1 MRHLNDNPLVVLVGG
16 FLIGFVS
23 WGHTVLLTPISLL
36 LPLLYFYT
44 EKRVLFFL
52 LALGYYLGASRG
64 LFWGTAVFYEKYLYA
79 ASIYTGAALI
89 VAAAW
94 VIFWGRSMK
103 QKIFYFLITQVLL
116 AVSPVAL
123 ISWANPMQSAGIL
136 FPGWGFFGLLA
147 LFFLIGFTVYGRRY
161 TKEKVALLSF
171 LVFSLST
178 YNYLYVDVSK
188 GETVEEVR
196 SNLLYATG
204 EMDPLLEFERQ
215 RKFLK
220 IANESSKPYVLLPES
235 SVGFV
240 SPAQRMIWSRLDDG
254 KTVLAGG
261 HQVSKHNPKEYY
273 NVLYEITDTS
283 TTPIYFQRV
292 PVPIS
297 MWKFWSDEGAYAAL
311 LDNPVIKYDGE
322 RTAVLICYE
331 QLIVPTYLHSLIEK
345 PKKILAVSN
354 LWWARGTTILNIQ
367 KQTMVLWSMLFD
379 VPVYFSYNE

>member
-1 MRHLNDNPLVVLVGG
+1 MRRLNDNPLAVLLGG

-23 WGHTVLLTPISLL
+23 WGHTVLLTPVSLL
-36 LPLLYFYT
+36 LPLLYFYI

-79 ASIYTGAALI
+79 VSIYTGAALI

-94 VIFWGRSMK
+94 VIFWGRSVK
-103 QKIFYFLITQVLL
+103 QKIFYFVITQLL
-116 AVSPVAL
+116 LSVSPVAF

-136 FPGWGFFGLLA
+136 FPGWGFWGFMA
-147 LFFLIGFTVYGRRY
+147 MFFLICFAAYKHY
-161 TKEKVALLSF
+161 TKEKVALFSF
-171 LVFSLST
+171 LVFSLSI
-178 YNYLYVDVSK
+178 YNYQYIDIPK
-188 GETVEEVR
+188 NDTVEEVH

-204 EMDPLLEFERQ
+204 ELDPLLEFERQ

-220 IANESSKPYVLLPES
+220 IANESSMPYVLLPES

-240 SPAQRMIWSRLDDG
+240 SPAQQMIWSGLQD
-254 KTVLAGG
+254 KKVLAGG
-261 HQVSKHNPKEYY
+261 HQVSKHNPKEYF
-273 NVLYEITDTS
+273 NLLYEITNKS
-283 TTPIYFQRV
+283 IKPIYFQRV

-297 MWKFWSDEGAYAAL
+297 MWKPWSDAGTYAAL
-311 LDNPVIKYDGE
+311 LDNPVIEYEGE
-322 RTAVLICYE
+322 KTAVLICYE
-331 QLIVPTYLHSLIEK
+331 QLIVPTYLHSLVEQ

-354 LWWARGTTILNIQ
+354 LWWARGTSILNIQ
-367 KQTMVLWSMLFD
+367 KQTMSLWSMLFD